1 MSIFEIVISKQ
12 FARQFRKLDAN
23 LKEEILVK
31 LDLLKDS
38 VNHQS
43 LKVHKLNGRMAD
55 KYSFSVNYKIRVIFS
70 YPIQSEILLL
80 LVGSHDVYN

>member
-1 MSIFEIVISKQ
+1 MFEIVISKQ

-38 VNHQS
+38 ANHQS
-43 LKVHKLNGRMAD
+43 LKVHKLSGRMAE
-55 KYSFSVNYKIRVIFS
+55 KYSFSVNYKIRVILS
-70 YPIQSEILLL
+70 YPVQSEILLL